1 MLFKNGKTHAFYL
14 KDFPLASIIRVKN
27 PCQGGDTLRGNI
39 PVLMVCGANL
49 PEVWERSIVAVWQ
62 EGIKMRTEYDKPTDP
77 PSKDCTM
84 IMVIEQPL
92 SEPRIHRCFPGGLE
106 DLEIYRLE
114 VVEGVHDHWIAPE
127 EGKWTYTY
135 HERLFSYAID
145 EKKIDQIA
153 YIIDKLSK
161 VPYSRRAQAI
171 TWKPGIDPLTDDP
184 PCLQRIW
191 CRLVEDEG
199 ELYLNMNTHWRSRD
213 AFKAAFMNIF
223 ALTDLQR
230 LIAEEISK
238 RMGREVKVGRY
249 LDVSDSYHI
258 YGSYF
263 KEVEGFLETL
273 KVRSFEERTWRTE
286 FAQPFFEMG
295 RKRLEEERRTGIK
308 GRFV

>member
-1 MLFKNGKTHAFYL
+1 LSAG
-14 KDFPLASIIRVKN
+14 
-27 PCQGGDTLRGNI
+27 I
-39 PVLMVCGANL
+39 PVLLVRGRTL
-49 PEVWERSIVAVWQ
+49 PEVWENSLLATWK
-62 EGIKMRTEYDKPTDP
+62 EGIAVKTEYDKPEDP
-77 PSKDCTM
+77 PSRDCTM
-84 IMVIEQPL
+84 IMIIEEPL
-92 SEPRIHRCFPGGLE
+92 AEPRIHRCFPGGLE

-135 HERLFSYAID
+135 HERLFSYSVG
-145 EKKIDQIA
+145 EERIDQIA

-171 TWKPGIDPLTDDP
+171 TWKPDMDPKTDDP

-191 CRLVEDEG
+191 CRLTEENG
-199 ELYLNMNTHWRSRD
+199 SFYLNMNTHWRSRD

-230 LIAEEISK
+230 LIADKLSE
-238 RMGREVKVGRY
+238 RMGRKVLVGRY
-249 LDVSDSYHI
+249 VDISDSYHI

-263 KEVEGFLETL
+263 KEIEGFLKTL
-273 KVRSFEERTWRTE
+273 EQRTFEERTWTTD
-286 FAQPFFEMG
+286 FAQPFFQLG
-295 RKRLEEERRTGIK
+295 RKRIEEERKTGIK